1 MGVSDHH
8 EVTQAQGFGD
18 PNAVTALTQRQ
29 AQDLVDS
36 GDSKKLIGGVSLG
49 VAGALAATYVV
60 LLITDDRPSVSEGP
74 SLALDWSPK
83 GSSLT
88 FHGSF

>member
-1 MGVSDHH
+1 MSRSL
-8 EVTQAQGFGD
+8 
-18 PNAVTALTQRQ
+18 PNAVTGMTRRQ

-36 GDSKKLIGGVSLG
+36 GDSKKLIGGISLG

-60 LLITDDRPSVSEGP
+60 LLITDGHSSSSESP

-88 FHGSF
+88 FQGSF